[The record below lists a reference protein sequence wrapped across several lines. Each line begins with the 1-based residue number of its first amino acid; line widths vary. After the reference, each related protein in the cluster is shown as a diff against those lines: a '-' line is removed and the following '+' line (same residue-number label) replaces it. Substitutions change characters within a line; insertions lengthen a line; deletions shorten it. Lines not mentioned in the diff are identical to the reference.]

1 MKVEARMAEA
11 RDPIAKFI
19 QRSGAA
25 AQRGRD
31 FHALAKIESL
41 QRGLARKVWIRGTI
55 VGNHAAQI
63 SAQRGDRNV
72 IANVE
77 HRKLFS
83 EIVPVGVRKHPLGEI
98 VRKTFRQKMMATQCL
113 EGVMKNRRVAAVLQP
128 RQQLRECASR
138 LVADAC
144 EI

>member
-63 SAQRGDRNV
+63 PAERGDRNV

-77 HRKLFS
+77 NRKLFS
-83 EIVPVGVRKHPLGEI
+83 EIVPVGVGQEPLFSL
-98 VRKTFRQKMMATQCL
+98 VRR
-113 EGVMKNRRVAAVLQP
+113 N
-128 RQQLRECASR
+128 
-138 LVADAC
+138 
-144 EI
+144 